1 MACYRFKGL
10 LCPFSHFT
18 SFLASALKGV
28 LGTFTV
34 FTYFGR
40 ATKWY
45 HQVIDS
51 MFAARN
57 VISPNKPE
65 RKRLASNAS
74 TLIILYLAL
83 QLGLTAALGLLKWY
97 PLLVES
103 PPARTEYLITCGYLL
118 VMRISVLQRQARE
131 CYLACK

>member
-10 LCPFSHFT
+10 LCTFSHFT
-18 SFLASALKGV
+18 SFWPYFKGY

-40 ATKWY
+40 AAKWY

-51 MFAARN
+51 MFATRN

-65 RKRLASNAS
+65 RKRLASDAS

-83 QLGLTAALGLLKWY
+83 QLGLTAAFR
-97 PLLVES
+97 
-103 PPARTEYLITCGYLL
+103 PPKSE
-118 VMRISVLQRQARE
+118 
-131 CYLACK
+131 

>member
-1 MACYRFKGL
+1 MHFLSFYLFFGL
-10 LCPFSHFT
+10 T
-18 SFLASALKGV
+18 LKGV

-74 TLIILYLAL
+74 TLIILYLA
-83 QLGLTAALGLLKWY
+83 Y
-97 PLLVES
+97 S
-103 PPARTEYLITCGYLL
+103 
-118 VMRISVLQRQARE
+118 
-131 CYLACK
+131 LA

>member
-1 MACYRFKGL
+1 MLL
-10 LCPFSHFT
+10 LC
-18 SFLASALKGV
+18 
-28 LGTFTV
+28 

-83 QLGLTAALGLLKWY
+83 QLGLTAAFRPPKWY
-97 PLLVES
+97 RCLWRVQLRV
-103 PPARTEYLITCGYLL
+103 AIVLITCDYLL
-118 VMRISVLQRQARE
+118 VVRLSVLQRQARE

>member
-1 MACYRFKGL
+1 
-10 LCPFSHFT
+10 
-18 SFLASALKGV
+18 
-28 LGTFTV
+28 
-34 FTYFGR
+34 
-40 ATKWY
+40 
-45 HQVIDS
+45 

-65 RKRLASNAS
+65 RKRLASTAS
-74 TLIILYLAL
+74 TLLILYLAL
-83 QLGLTAALGLLKWY
+83 QLGLTAAFRPPKVV

-103 PPARTEYLITCGYLL
+103 PPARNDYLITCDYLL